1 MTDETPSMPPKKPN
15 KVFLKPVSSQPSKD
29 PASTISSY
37 RKRQQLG
44 PFIIWGV
51 VVLMLVAGII
61 LLAVWLASGNG
72 PKITLFATETPTTTV
87 TPTPTATATFT
98 PTVTETQ
105 TPTQTVPPTPSEPFE
120 YTVQEGDYLSTIA
133 DKFNLGDLGL
143 QKLFVLNPEID
154 PGTANV
160 SIGQK
165 IKIPNP
171 DYQLPT
177 NTPIPANLPIGTK
190 INYVIQSGDTIAGIA
205 SLFNSTFE
213 DILKENKITDANK
226 IFVGQKLVIR
236 ANLVTPTNPP
246 RPTITPGPSPTHPSP
261 FTATPPGGAPAPTVA
276 PTPTK

>member
-1 MTDETPSMPPKKPN
+1 MTGDNPTPPKKPS
-15 KVFLKPVSSQPSKD
+15 KVLLKPMASSLSKD

-37 RKRQQLG
+37 RKRQQVG
-44 PFIIWGV
+44 PFVIWGL

-61 LLAVWLASGNG
+61 LLVVWLANGNG

-87 TPTPTATATFT
+87 TPTSTSTSTFT

-105 TPTQTVPPTPSEPFE
+105 TPTQTIPPTPSEPFE

-133 DKFNLGDLGL
+133 EKFSLGDFGI

-154 PGTANV
+154 PSTANV

-177 NTPIPANLPIGTK
+177 NTPIPPNLPIGTK
-190 INYVIQSGDTIAGIA
+190 INYIIQAGDTIAGIA

-226 IFVGQKLVIR
+226 IFVGQAVVVR

-246 RPTITPGPSPTHPSP
+246 QPTITPGASPTPPSP
-261 FTATPPGGAPAPTVA
+261 FTPTPPGGVAAPTVTA
-276 PTPTK
+276 SPTK